1 MILNINKE
9 KGLTSRDVVNK
20 LCNILGTKKIG
31 HTGTL
36 DPLATGV
43 LVCVTDKHTKLVDV
57 LTSTEKEYISEIK
70 LGIKTDT
77 LDITGNVI
85 EENYNYNIDINKINN
100 VFNSFIGKYIEEV
113 PIYSAVKV
121 KGKRLYE
128 YARNNIEIDL
138 PKKEVE
144 IKELE
149 LLDYNNDIIK
159 FRCLVSKGTY
169 VRSLIKDICEK
180 LNVLGTMNSLIR
192 TKQGIFNINNSYTLN
207 EIEKGNY
214 KEIPLEKVIN
224 LKVVELNN
232 ELYKKVVNG
241 NILNLNYEGY
251 ILFKNNNTDIALYY
265 FENNIGKLKLLFTF

>member
-113 PIYSAVKV
+113 PIYSAVRV
-121 KGKRLYE
+121 NGKRLYE
-128 YARNNIEIDL
+128 YARNNIEINL
-138 PKKEVE
+138 PRKEVE

-169 VRSLIKDICEK
+169 IRSLIKDICKK
-180 LNVLGTMNSLIR
+180 LNVLGTMNSLVR

-207 EIEKGNY
+207 EIEKNNY

>member
-207 EIEKGNY
+207 EIEKNNY

>member
-169 VRSLIKDICEK
+169 VRSLIKDICKK
-180 LNVLGTMNSLIR
+180 LNVLGTMNSLVR

-207 EIEKGNY
+207 EIEKNNY

>member
-77 LDITGNVI
+77 IDITGNVI
-85 EENYNYNIDINKINN
+85 EDNYNYNIDINKINN

-169 VRSLIKDICEK
+169 VRSLIKDICKK
-180 LNVLGTMNSLIR
+180 LNVLGTMNSLVR

-207 EIEKGNY
+207 EIEKNNY

>member
-180 LNVLGTMNSLIR
+180 LNVLGTMNSLVR

-207 EIEKGNY
+207 EIEKNNY